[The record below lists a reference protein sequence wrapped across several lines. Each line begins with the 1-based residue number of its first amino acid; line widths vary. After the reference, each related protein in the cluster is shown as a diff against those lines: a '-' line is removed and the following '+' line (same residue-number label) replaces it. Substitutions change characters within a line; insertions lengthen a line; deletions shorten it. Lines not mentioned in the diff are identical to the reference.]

1 MIAVNPNSMCEQARA
16 YYYEYLYGEAREHI
30 PAEMLAHI
38 DKCHFCQAEVGRL
51 KSMLA
56 EAEACA
62 TEGTRQTT
70 STVVANLRFHF
81 AYTGARVACNTV
93 KPFLPSLAIPALDV
107 GVPTPITVH
116 LDKCQQCANDLEVI
130 RQLNLTHKQLCRL
143 SQVFADKPKEDTVS
157 CSQARAGILPVV
169 TMIFRKTDA
178 EVLKHLCTCSDC
190 REQVYQYRETVLM
203 DLPPNEVAQMEF
215 PCEAVSTTDIFDY
228 CFPYGI
234 DPANDQ
240 YAKFRE
246 SLTSHLRSCPTCL
259 GKMQQ
264 LHRTACNIAERPDS
278 EVVTCFTHKERINEG
293 IEPEPTDLYADWPI
307 DVQALD
313 KSKIEPKT
321 SSAAV
326 LSPRLLKQRVLALNL
341 KRYIKPAAV
350 AAAVI
355 LVALL
360 VLNAPVAKAGDL
372 TQSYRALSQVK
383 NVYFAAFDLEK
394 AEPTQEIWVSQAL
407 NVKVFKTERECVL
420 WDLKGK
426 SKKSKDLSTGSITIT
441 EPANS
446 ILAQVQ
452 KTMDVPWGLLPFGD
466 ISGVPPDAKWQQ
478 VADENIKTTV
488 LGVEVY
494 DLIWSEKTLGGS
506 AVYKKWRGYID
517 AETKTPKRI
526 ERWWKQA
533 EETEYKLVTIIKV
546 TYPTATEIQTVIREA
561 GF

>member
-70 STVVANLRFHF
+70 STVVANLRLHF

-169 TMIFRKTDA
+169 TMIFRKTNA

-259 GKMQQ
+259 DKMQQ
-264 LHRTACNIAERPDS
+264 LHGTVCNIAERPDS
-278 EVVTCFTHKERINEG
+278 KVVTCFTRKERINEG

-360 VLNAPVAKAGDL
+360 VLNAPVAKAVDL
-372 TQSYRALSQVK
+372 RQIYKSLGQIK
-383 NVYFAAFDLEK
+383 NVYITTFYQE
-394 AEPTQEIWVSQAL
+394 ESRPTQQIWVSRTL
-407 NVKVFKTERECVL
+407 KVKMFRTPTQCVL
-420 WDLKGK
+420 WDLNGK
-426 SKKSKDLSTGSITIT
+426 LRKSRDLNTGSITMT
-441 EPANS
+441 ELDNDVLVKVAE
-446 ILAQVQ
+446 
-452 KTMDVPWGLLPFGD
+452 TMEGPLGLLPFSDMPEAPEG
-466 ISGVPPDAKWQQ
+466 AKWQA
-478 VADENIKTTV
+478 VANESIETV
-488 LGVEVY
+488 IPSTQVY
-494 DLIWSEKTLGGS
+494 DLTWTEKEPDGS
-506 AVYKKWRGYID
+506 MVYNRWRGYID
-517 AETKTPKRI
+517 PETRLPKKI
-526 ERWWKQA
+526 EWWEKRA
-533 EETEYKLVTIIKV
+533 EEEYKLLTIIKIA
-546 TYPTATEIQTVIREA
+546 YPTAVEIQTVIREA